1 MRRFLLVTVVLSL
14 AAIGA
19 VRQTAPFTL
28 QEVMIPMR
36 DGARL
41 QTVILTPT
49 NSSGPLPILFRRT
62 PYGVPAQPFA
72 QVPASIK
79 ELADDGYVF
88 VIQNLRGRFKSEG
101 TFRLTFQADLS
112 DPKATS
118 ETTDA
123 YDSIEWLVHNV
134 PNNNGKVG
142 MYGVSY
148 DGLTTA
154 MALLQP
160 HPALKAMSEQAAP
173 VDWWMN
179 DDMHHFGALR
189 ESYAFEYA
197 VLEEAD
203 KNTNTHF
210 DFDVYDTFSW
220 YLAAGPL
227 SALNAR
233 FLHDAIPF
241 WNHIVEHPDYD
252 EFWKR
257 EAWIRQLHASTV
269 PNLNVAGFFDQED
282 PWGPW
287 QIFRH
292 AAEHDPDHTN
302 FMVAGP
308 WYHGAMAQPEGRS
321 HRRDSVRRTRNR
333 ARVPRADRGAV
344 LPLLPARSRR
354 EAGVARD
361 DVPVGRESVADLRR
375 VAAVRCQADQSVLS
389 LRRPAV
395 VRSAIECDAAVSRV
409 RLRSGQPGA
418 VSRTARVADLPGRRL
433 AHVGGGRPALRGRS
447 PRRSHVRERAAGARS
462 DDHRRSGRRSVCVD
476 VRHRFGLRGE
486 ADRRL
491 SRGRAE
497 ERVGRRRRAAARTV
511 RALDERL

>member
-1 MRRFLLVTVVLSL
+1 
-14 AAIGA
+14 
-19 VRQTAPFTL
+19 
-28 QEVMIPMR
+28 
-36 DGARL
+36 
-41 QTVILTPT
+41 
-49 NSSGPLPILFRRT
+49 
-62 PYGVPAQPFA
+62 
-72 QVPASIK
+72 
-79 ELADDGYVF
+79 
-88 VIQNLRGRFKSEG
+88 
-101 TFRLTFQADLS
+101 
-112 DPKATS
+112 
-118 ETTDA
+118 
-123 YDSIEWLVHNV
+123 
-134 PNNNGKVG
+134 
-142 MYGVSY
+142 
-148 DGLTTA
+148 

-308 WYHGAMAQPEGRS
+308 WYHGQWRS
-321 HRRDSVRRTRNR
+321 PKGDRIGEIPFDGHET
-333 ARVPRADRGAV
+333 AREFREQIEAPFFRFYLHDRGEKPAWRATTFQSGANRWQTYAEWPPSGV
-344 LPLLPARSRR
+344 KPTNLYFHSDGRLSFDPPSAAAPLFR
-354 EAGVARD
+354 EY
-361 DVPVGRESVADLRR
+361 
-375 VAAVRCQADQSVLS
+375 
-389 LRRPAV
+389 
-395 VRSAIECDAAVSRV
+395 VSDP
-409 RLRSGQPGA
+409 GQPGA
-418 VSRTARVADLPGRRL
+418 VSRTARVADVPGRRL

-447 PRRSHVRERAAGARS
+447 PRRPHVRERAAGARS
-462 DDHRRSGRRSVCVD
+462 DDHRRSGRRSVRVD
-476 VRHRFGLRGE
+476 VGHRFGLRRE

-497 ERVGRRRRAAARTV
+497 ERVGRRRRARSPDSTRAR
-511 RALDERL
+511 